1 MSISRRKLFCQQSE
15 EGGGPG
21 DGNAVVY
28 GNCFL
33 GTAYEETGTWITGSA
48 HVYVREGSV
57 STGYTPFVRREL
69 KYVGSGSFNNDT
81 NYDVDGKIQPGN
93 PVIIPGEGKIDV
105 IVPTIGVG
113 TEGSQSGYLIGLKRT
128 RYTGTETVQEIQS
141 NYYFASGLRYVYR
154 GNRVIAMLPT
164 TQSWKDDGETQL
176 QALRSYNIYN
186 SKRMSITGSTVTF
199 DSDQNISFSQD
210 FALPPLTFSSG
221 SQTVC
226 PDYVFRS
233 SDDGKIFT
241 NVLIGSCSSGTATM
255 DAAKNIYLYRE
266 SNGSYVVDNLVDHIV
281 QEDSGS
287 FDSYILDAGFSKTG
301 KIGYLLS
308 FENPLGK
315 VSGKAVYSMSL
326 YRTEDYAETFHKL
339 SWTPKE
345 ENEYPLGICTNGS
358 GKVVY
363 VVTGTTESP
372 SSSERTLPYVSASV
386 YCSLDK
392 GATFS
397 RQCKLESFGLSF
409 LYSGFSDSIASS
421 SLREIYCQSPKI
433 QISCNGTGNTVA
445 IVRDVERKAH
455 TIPGYPT
462 SYTYIAG
469 IQISDDYGATW
480 ITEKHNG
487 NSKADT
493 VTDGLRILQVSRA

>member
-1 MSISRRKLFCQQSE
+1 MSLRRRDLFWQESE
-15 EGGGPG
+15 KGGGPG

-33 GTAYEETGTWITGSA
+33 GTAYEETGTWTTGSA

-57 STGYTPFVRREL
+57 STGYTPFVHREL

-81 NYDVDGKIQPGN
+81 YSVDRKIQPGN

-141 NYYFASGLRYVYR
+141 NYYFAGGSNYIYR

-164 TQSWKDDGETQL
+164 TQSWKDDGGTQL
-176 QALRSYNIYN
+176 QALRSYNINN

-363 VVTGTTESP
+363 VVTGTTKSP
-372 SSSERTLPYVSASV
+372 SSSGLSLPYVSASV

-397 RQCKLESFGLSF
+397 RQCKLESFGISF
-409 LYSGFSDSIASS
+409 LYDGFSDSEASS
-421 SLREIYCQSPKI
+421 SLRKIYCQSPKI

-445 IVRDVERKAH
+445 IVRDVEQKAQ
-455 TIPGYPT
+455 T
-462 SYTYIAG
+462 TYIAG

-487 NSKADT
+487 NGRAGI

>member
-1 MSISRRKLFCQQSE
+1 MSLRRRDLFWQESE
-15 EGGGPG
+15 KGGGPG

-33 GTAYEETGTWITGSA
+33 GTAYKETVTWTTGSA

-57 STGYTPFVRREL
+57 STGYTPFVHREL
-69 KYVGSGSFNNDT
+69 KYVGSGSVNNDT
-81 NYDVDGKIQPGN
+81 ERVDRKIQPGN

-113 TEGSQSGYLIGLKRT
+113 TKGSQSGYLLGLKRT

-141 NYYFASGLRYVYR
+141 NYYFAGGSNYVYR

-164 TQSWKDDGETQL
+164 TQSWKDGGETQL
-176 QALRSYNIYN
+176 QALRSYNIY
-186 SKRMSITGSTVTF
+186 SSERMSITGSTVTF

-241 NVLIGSCSSGTATM
+241 NVLIGSCSSNTATM

-339 SWTPKE
+339 SWTPEE

-363 VVTGTTESP
+363 VVTGTTKRP
-372 SSSERTLPYVSASV
+372 SSSRRTLTYVSASV

-397 RQCKLESFGLSF
+397 RQCKLESFGVSF
-409 LYSGFSDSIASS
+409 LYDEFSNPEASS
-421 SLREIYCQSPKI
+421 SLRKIYFQIPKI

-445 IVRDVERKAH
+445 IVRDVEQKAQ
-455 TIPGYPT
+455 TTPGY
-462 SYTYIAG
+462 YIYIAG

-487 NSKADT
+487 NGNAGIVS
-493 VTDGLRILQVSRA
+493 DGLKILQVSRA

>member
-1 MSISRRKLFCQQSE
+1 MSLRRRDLFWQESE
-15 EGGGPG
+15 KGGGPG

-33 GTAYEETGTWITGSA
+33 GTAYTETGTWTTGSA

-81 NYDVDGKIQPGN
+81 YSVDRKIQPGN

-141 NYYFASGLRYVYR
+141 NYYFASGSRYVYR

-164 TQSWKDDGETQL
+164 TQSWKDDGGTQL

-186 SKRMSITGSTVTF
+186 SERMSITGSTVTF

-363 VVTGTTESP
+363 VVTGTTKSP
-372 SSSERTLPYVSASV
+372 SSSGRPLTYVSASV

-397 RQCKLESFGLSF
+397 RQCKLESFGVSF
-409 LYSGFSDSIASS
+409 LYDGSSDSEASS
-421 SLREIYCQSPKI
+421 SLRKIYCQSPKI

-445 IVRDVERKAH
+445 IVRDVEQKAQ
-455 TIPGYPT
+455 T
-462 SYTYIAG
+462 TYIAG

-487 NSKADT
+487 NGTAGIVS
-493 VTDGLRILQVSRA
+493 DGLRILQVSRA

>member
-1 MSISRRKLFCQQSE
+1 MSLRRRDLFWQESE
-15 EGGGPG
+15 KGGGPG

-33 GTAYEETGTWITGSA
+33 GTAYKETGTWITGSA

-57 STGYTPFVRREL
+57 STGYTPFVHRKL

-81 NYDVDGKIQPGN
+81 YSVDRKIQPGN

-105 IVPTIGVG
+105 IVPTVGVG
-113 TEGSQSGYLIGLKRT
+113 TEGSHSGYLIGLKRT
-128 RYTGTETVQEIQS
+128 RYIGTETVQEIQS
-141 NYYFASGLRYVYR
+141 NYYFAGGSNYVYR

-164 TQSWKDDGETQL
+164 TQSWKDDGGTQL

-186 SKRMSITGSTVTF
+186 SGSMSITGSTVTF

-241 NVLIGSCSSGTATM
+241 NVLIGSCSSDTATM
-255 DAAKNIYLYRE
+255 DAAKNVYLYRE

-315 VSGKAVYSMSL
+315 VSRKAVYSMSL

-363 VVTGTTESP
+363 VVTGTTKSP
-372 SSSERTLPYVSASV
+372 SSSGLTLPYVSASV

-409 LYSGFSDSIASS
+409 LYDGFSDSEASS
-421 SLREIYCQSPKI
+421 SLRKIYCQSPKI

-445 IVRDVERKAH
+445 IVRDVEQKAQ
-455 TIPGYPT
+455 TIQGT
-462 SYTYIAG
+462 TFYTYIAG

-480 ITEKHNG
+480 ITEKYNG
-487 NSKADT
+487 NAGISSDE
-493 VTDGLRILQVSRA
+493 LRILQVSRA

>member
-1 MSISRRKLFCQQSE
+1 MSLRRRDLFWQESE
-15 EGGGPG
+15 KGGGPG

-33 GTAYEETGTWITGSA
+33 GTAYKETGTWITGSA

-57 STGYTPFVRREL
+57 STGYTPFVHREL
-69 KYVGSGSFNNDT
+69 EYVGSGSFNNDT
-81 NYDVDGKIQPGN
+81 YSVDRKIQPGN

-105 IVPTIGVG
+105 IVPTVGVG
-113 TEGSQSGYLIGLKRT
+113 TGSHSGYLIGLKRT
-128 RYTGTETVQEIQS
+128 RYIGTETVQEIQS
-141 NYYFASGLRYVYR
+141 NYYFAGGSNYVYR

-164 TQSWKDDGETQL
+164 TQSWKDDGGTQL

-186 SKRMSITGSTVTF
+186 SGSMSITGSTVTF

-241 NVLIGSCSSGTATM
+241 NVLIGSCSSDTATM
-255 DAAKNIYLYRE
+255 DAAKNVYLYRE

-363 VVTGTTESP
+363 VVTGTTK
-372 SSSERTLPYVSASV
+372 SSSSSGRPLPYVSASV

-397 RQCKLESFGLSF
+397 RQCKLGSFGISF
-409 LYSGFSDSIASS
+409 LYDGFSDSEASS

-445 IVRDVERKAH
+445 IVRDVEQKAQ
-455 TIPGYPT
+455 TIQGT
-462 SYTYIAG
+462 TFYTYIAG

-480 ITEKHNG
+480 ITEKYNG
-487 NSKADT
+487 NAGISSDE
-493 VTDGLRILQVSRA
+493 LRILQVSRA

>member
-33 GTAYEETGTWITGSA
+33 GTAYTETGTWTTGSA

-69 KYVGSGSFNNDT
+69 KYVGSGSFNNGT
-81 NYDVDGKIQPGN
+81 YSVGRKIQPGN

-141 NYYFASGLRYVYR
+141 NYYFAGDSNYVYK

-164 TQSWKDDGETQL
+164 TQSWKDDGGTQL
-176 QALRSYNIYN
+176 QALRSYNTYN
-186 SKRMSITGSTVTF
+186 SGGMSITGSTVTF

-241 NVLIGSCSSGTATM
+241 NVLIGSCSSDTATVE
-255 DAAKNIYLYRE
+255 AAKNIHLYRE
-266 SNGSYVVDNLVDHIV
+266 NNGSYVVDNLVDHIV

-287 FDSYILDAGFSKTG
+287 FDEYILDAGFSKTG
-301 KIGYLLS
+301 KTGYLLS

-315 VSGKAVYSMSL
+315 EPGKAVYSMSL

-339 SWTPKE
+339 SWTPEE

-363 VVTGTTESP
+363 VITGTTKSP
-372 SSSERTLPYVSASV
+372 TSSRRKLTYVSASV

-397 RQCKLESFGLSF
+397 RQCKLESFGTSF
-409 LYSGFSDSIASS
+409 LYDGSNASEAS
-421 SLREIYCQSPKI
+421 RSLREIYCQSPKI

-445 IVRDVERKAH
+445 TVRDVKQKVESIAGH
-455 TIPGYPT
+455 LVY
-462 SYTYIAG
+462 SYMAG

-487 NSKADT
+487 NGNAGIA
-493 VTDGLRILQVSRA
+493 TDGLRILQVSRA

>member
-33 GTAYEETGTWITGSA
+33 GTARGVSATWTTGSA

-69 KYVGSGSFNNDT
+69 KYVGSDSFNNGT
-81 NYDVDGKIQPGN
+81 YSIDGEIQPGN

-105 IVPTIGVG
+105 IVPTIGAG
-113 TEGSQSGYLIGLKRT
+113 TEGSHSGYLIGLKRT
-128 RYTGTETVQEIQS
+128 RYIGTETVQEIQS
-141 NYYFASGLRYVYR
+141 NYYFAGGSNYVYR

-176 QALRSYNIYN
+176 QALRSYNIRDG
-186 SKRMSITGSTVTF
+186 KRMSITGSTVTF

-241 NVLIGSCSSGTATM
+241 NVLIGSCSSDTATM

-363 VVTGTTESP
+363 VVTGTTKSP
-372 SSSERTLPYVSASV
+372 SSSGRTLPYVSASV

-397 RQCKLESFGLSF
+397 RQCRLESFGISF
-409 LYSGFSDSIASS
+409 LYDGFSDSEASS
-421 SLREIYCQSPKI
+421 SLREIYCQIPKI

-445 IVRDVERKAH
+445 IVRDVEQKAQ
-455 TIPGYPT
+455 TIPGHPT
-462 SYTYIAG
+462 FYTYIAG

-487 NSKADT
+487 NGNAGIA
-493 VTDGLRILQVSRA
+493 TDGLRILQVSRA

>member
-33 GTAYEETGTWITGSA
+33 GTAYKETATWITGSA

-81 NYDVDGKIQPGN
+81 YSVDRKIQPGN

-141 NYYFASGLRYVYR
+141 NYYFASGPIYVYR

-186 SKRMSITGSTVTF
+186 SGRMSITGSTVTF

-241 NVLIGSCSSGTATM
+241 NVLIGSCGSDTATM

-363 VVTGTTESP
+363 VVTGTTKSP
-372 SSSERTLPYVSASV
+372 SSSGRPLTYVSASV

-397 RQCKLESFGLSF
+397 RQCKLESFGVSF
-409 LYSGFSDSIASS
+409 LYDGSSDSEASS
-421 SLREIYCQSPKI
+421 SLRKIYCQSPKI

-445 IVRDVERKAH
+445 IVRDVEQKAQ

-462 SYTYIAG
+462 LYTYIAG

-487 NSKADT
+487 NGKADIT
-493 VTDGLRILQVSRA
+493 SDGLRILQVSRA

>member
-1 MSISRRKLFCQQSE
+1 MSLRRRDLFWQESE
-15 EGGGPG
+15 KGGGPG

-33 GTAYEETGTWITGSA
+33 GTAYKETGTWITGSA

-69 KYVGSGSFNNDT
+69 KYVGSGSVNNGT
-81 NYDVDGKIQPGN
+81 EQVDRKIQPGN

-113 TEGSQSGYLIGLKRT
+113 TKGSQSGYLIGLKRT

-141 NYYFASGLRYVYR
+141 NYYFAGGSNYVYR

-164 TQSWKDDGETQL
+164 TQSWKDGGETQL
-176 QALRSYNIYN
+176 QALRSYNIY
-186 SKRMSITGSTVTF
+186 SSERMSITGSTVTF

-241 NVLIGSCSSGTATM
+241 NVLIGSCSSNTATM

-301 KIGYLLS
+301 KMGYLLS

-339 SWTPKE
+339 SWTPEE

-363 VVTGTTESP
+363 VVTGTTKRP
-372 SSSERTLPYVSASV
+372 SSSRRTLTYVSASV

-397 RQCKLESFGLSF
+397 RQCKLESFGTSF
-409 LYSGFSDSIASS
+409 LYDGFSDSEASS

-445 IVRDVERKAH
+445 IVREVEQK
-455 TIPGYPT
+455 TQIISGQT
-462 SYTYIAG
+462 LYTYIAG

-487 NSKADT
+487 NGNAGIS
-493 VTDGLRILQVSRA
+493 TDGLRILQVSRA

>member
-1 MSISRRKLFCQQSE
+1 MSLRRRDLFWQESE
-15 EGGGPG
+15 KGGGPG

-33 GTAYEETGTWITGSA
+33 GTAYKETATWITGSA

-81 NYDVDGKIQPGN
+81 YSVDRKIQPGN

-113 TEGSQSGYLIGLKRT
+113 TGGSQSGYLIGLKRT

-141 NYYFASGLRYVYR
+141 NYYFASGSRYVYR

-164 TQSWKDDGETQL
+164 TQSWKDDGGTQL
-176 QALRSYNIYN
+176 QALRSYNIY
-186 SKRMSITGSTVTF
+186 SSGRMSITGSTVTF

-221 SQTVC
+221 SQTMC

-241 NVLIGSCSSGTATM
+241 NVLIGSCSSDTATM

-363 VVTGTTESP
+363 VVTGTTKSP
-372 SSSERTLPYVSASV
+372 SSSGRPLTYVSASV

-397 RQCKLESFGLSF
+397 RQCKLESFGVSF
-409 LYSGFSDSIASS
+409 LYDGSSDSEASS
-421 SLREIYCQSPKI
+421 SLRKIYCQSPKI

-445 IVRDVERKAH
+445 IVRDVEQKAQ
-455 TIPGYPT
+455 T
-462 SYTYIAG
+462 TYIAG

-487 NSKADT
+487 NGTAGIIS
-493 VTDGLRILQVSRA
+493 DGLRILQVSRA